1 MAVRLLVLVA
11 RITPPPNSLVDTR
24 GKEGHRAEIVVLQ
37 VACGTLEAADNYQKF
52 KLIQTAKSSI

>member
-11 RITPPPNSLVDTR
+11 RITPPNSLVDTR
-24 GKEGHRAEIVVLQ
+24 GKEGCRAEIVVLQ
-37 VACGTLEAADNYQKF
+37 VACTTLEEADNYQ